1 MYYGPLH
8 EFGQG
13 SPVWAPGYWVSAGQP
28 VLLLHKRCGGP
39 PVWEPSGQR
48 VAFPIW
54 ERNWLGSILARI
66 GILDTVAAELRVL
79 APRFRVL
86 QLEQFDG
93 QFVKGIDSPVFGPR
107 AFTVDV
113 TTARRKRTV
122 SLLHL

>member
-1 MYYGPLH
+1 M
-8 EFGQG
+8 
-13 SPVWAPGYWVSAGQP
+13 
-28 VLLLHKRCGGP
+28 
-39 PVWEPSGQR
+39 
-48 VAFPIW
+48 AFPIW